1 MCIMLVVLVVFISKK
16 ELLGFA
22 SSISA
27 KNVVYCCLLHKLI
40 DQTKWT
46 RFGVMDMIGLKV
58 KWQIHLKWRV
68 PTKHFSL
75 LE

>member
-1 MCIMLVVLVVFISKK
+1 MHYACDFGCFYFQK

-27 KNVVYCCLLHKLI
+27 KNVAYCCLLHKLI
-40 DQTKWT
+40 DQTKGT

-58 KWQIHLKWRV
+58 K
-68 PTKHFSL
+68 
-75 LE
+75 